1 MLEML
6 KQDEHL
12 QETIFGHLNA
22 ASKEGGGNKG
32 KGGIEEMGPDD
43 RLAMLRMGLNKHM
56 NNKVKLTQE
65 ELSLELEQ
73 SDIF

>member
-1 MLEML
+1 ML

-56 NNKVKLTQE
+56 NNILCWFMNIIKQTYFNK
-65 ELSLELEQ
+65 
-73 SDIF
+73 I